1 MKYNLRGGQDQNN
14 DSDANS
20 NGRNYLKKIKK
31 NKTLKGKLVGT
42 FGCEET
48 EENVLYRRAESL
60 KIQPRKI
67 G

>member
-14 DSDANS
+14 DSDTNS

-42 FGCEET
+42 LECGEP
-48 EENVLYRRAESL
+48 EENVLYRRTESL
-60 KIQPRKI
+60 KIQSRKI